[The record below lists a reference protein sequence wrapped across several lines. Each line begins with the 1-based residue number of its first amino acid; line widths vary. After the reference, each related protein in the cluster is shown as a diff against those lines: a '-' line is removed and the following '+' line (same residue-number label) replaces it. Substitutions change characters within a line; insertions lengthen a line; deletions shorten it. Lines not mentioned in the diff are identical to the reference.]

1 MILAELALSP
11 RDREFPGSGNGFR
24 PRERLTGI
32 FDTPR
37 PEGAGILVSQSLL
50 AFAGLTTNRGRGYNS
65 TSVTLGMPS

>member
-1 MILAELALSP
+1 MALLILAELALSAG
-11 RDREFPGSGNGFR
+11 DREFPGSGNGFR

-50 AFAGLTTNRGRGYNS
+50 DESRSYDQQR
-65 TSVTLGMPS
+65 